1 MSATCICRIPPNLM
15 GLLCQGSSF
24 VPSGPVCPTS
34 YFLPDVMLE
43 SQAAPGEKETLLAFE

>member
-43 SQAAPGEKETLLAFE
+43 SQAALGEEETLLAFE